1 VNRRPL
7 TRRAAVAWRVLLV
20 ALLSGAVMSRLV
32 GPASAEYAEIEG
44 SGSTWAYTIVQQW
57 IADVNKS
64 GMQVTFNNNGSSQGR
79 KDFANYVTDFGDSDI
94 PYQGIDPVTH
104 QQDTSGRPYAY
115 LPVVAGGTAFTYQ
128 IRVAG
133 KLVNNLRLSG
143 ETIAKIFTNQITNWN
158 DKAITKDN
166 NGHALPSLPITPVVR
181 SDGSGATAQF
191 TLWMDKQYPSIWR
204 PYNGA
209 AGLTSL
215 YPRKGRQI
223 ASNGDDGVMNTVRSA
238 AGNGTI
244 GYAEYSYPL
253 NAHYP
258 VAYVENKAGYFVQ
271 PTDYNVAVALT
282 KASIVGCNA
291 NGDCS
296 PKGLAPNTYLNQ
308 NLDGVYTSAD
318 PRSYPVSSYSYM
330 IIPTSSTD
338 RRMTPAKRQTLAD
351 FLTYSLCSG
360 QSEAGP
366 YGYSPLPLNLVKA
379 AFGQVEKL
387 GPQAE
392 GGAVSGVTIKDPSD
406 NLAACDN
413 PTFVKG
419 NLAANRLAQLAP
431 MPAACQ
437 KTGQDPCG
445 STFVAPGTPAKGGGK
460 GTGKGDAANAGTG
473 STGTGS
479 TAGTGGTAGAGA
491 GGSTGIGAPPGTG
504 ADASALG
511 GAPSDATAGSVTGSD
526 VTATANALTLAAQ
539 RTGDNKVFGW
549 VAVVGL
555 VALVMAPG
563 LFVAWRRRTAG
574 VRR

>member
-1 VNRRPL
+1 MNRRPL
-7 TRRAAVAWRVLLV
+7 TRRAAMACRVLLV
-20 ALLSGAVMSRLV
+20 ALLSGAVLSRMV

-57 IADVNKS
+57 IADVNSK

-94 PYQGIDPVTH
+94 PYQGTDPVTH
-104 QQDTSGRPYAY
+104 QQDTSVRPYAY

-128 IRVAG
+128 IKVGG
-133 KLVNNLRLSG
+133 KKVTNLRLSG
-143 ETIAKIFTNQITNWN
+143 ETVAKIFTNQITNWN
-158 DKAITKDN
+158 DKEITKDN

-223 ASNGDDGVMNTVRSA
+223 ASSGDDGVMNTVSSS

-253 NAHYP
+253 NANYP

-271 PTDYNVAVALT
+271 PTQYNVAVALA

-296 PKGLAPNTYLNQ
+296 PSGLPANTYLNQ
-308 NLDGVYTSAD
+308 NLDGVYTDAD
-318 PRSYPVSSYSYM
+318 PRAYPVSSYSYM

-338 RRMTPAKRQTLAD
+338 RRMTAAKRQTLAD
-351 FLTYSLCSG
+351 FLTYSLCAG
-360 QSEAGP
+360 QSKAGP

-379 AFGQVEKL
+379 AFGQVQKL
-387 GPQAE
+387 GPKAD
-392 GGAVSGVTIKDPSD
+392 GGAVAGVNISDPSS

-419 NLAANRLAQLAP
+419 NLAANHLAQIAP
-431 MPAACQ
+431 QPLACQ
-437 KTGQDPCG
+437 KSGNDPCG
-445 STFVAPGTPAKGGGK
+445 TAVVAPGTTTQP
-460 GTGKGDAANAGTG
+460 G
-473 STGTGS
+473 STK
-479 TAGTGGTAGAGA
+479 TAGASPSAGAAPA
-491 GGSTGIGAPPGTG
+491 GGTDAGIGAPPAAVADPGTG
-504 ADASALG
+504 V
-511 GAPSDATAGSVTGSD
+511 APAAGTAATGTTAG
-526 VTATANALTLAAQ
+526 VTATANALDLTAQ
-539 RTGDNKVFGW
+539 RSGDDKVFGW
-549 VAVVGL
+549 VSVIEL

-563 LFVAWRRRTAG
+563 LYVAWRRRRTLASG
-574 VRR
+574 AKR